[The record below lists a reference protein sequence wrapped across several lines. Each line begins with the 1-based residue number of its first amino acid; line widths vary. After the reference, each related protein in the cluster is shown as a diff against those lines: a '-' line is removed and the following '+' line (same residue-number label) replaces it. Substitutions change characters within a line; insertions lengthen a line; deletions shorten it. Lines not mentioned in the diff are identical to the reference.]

1 MMEKQY
7 IELRDGDYYVTGSRV
22 LLDSIVYGFLS
33 GQSAESI
40 AQSFPTLT
48 LEEVYGAIAF
58 YLGRRAEIDNHLR
71 QREADFAARY
81 EAARTRDPMFYQ
93 KLQAI
98 LQPESAAH

>member
-33 GQSAESI
+33 GQSAEAI

-48 LEEVYGAIAF
+48 LEEAYGAIAF
-58 YLGRRAEIDNHLR
+58 YLRRRAEIDDHLR
-71 QREADFAARY
+71 QREADFTGRY
-81 EAARTRDPMFYQ
+81 EAARTHDPMFYQ